1 MSGINRIIK
10 QTDHQYTM
18 VPNQAVRDPEITSN
32 AFRLLA
38 YLLSHENGYELV
50 YSQIIRQT
58 DLGKYAIQKGIQL
71 LTEKGLLRVEETRR
85 QDGSFG
91 GYNYYLLDP
100 YKYTGANEPGSG
112 QSVTDSFHHG
122 TTSPLKED
130 NSLEKITNKE
140 EHSKNGD
147 AFEQFWKAYPRGE
160 GKAQAHKAYLKAI
173 KKISHDEL
181 MKALETYKAY
191 NSRQGI
197 IFAHASSWLNGE
209 RWEDEYEATYSTEVR
224 EKSLDSSRAYL
235 EELRQ
240 LEQQAAPPPKCE
252 HGNTLARCPIC
263 LAS

>member
-1 MSGINRIIK
+1 MSQSGIQRLYK
-10 QTDHQYTM
+10 HESTEFTS
-18 VPNQAVRDPEITSN
+18 VPNWVVRDPEYSPN

-38 YLLSHENGYELV
+38 YLLSHADGYELT
-50 YSQIIRQT
+50 YGQIERQT
-58 DLGKYAIQKGIQL
+58 TLGRYAINQAAKFLIDKGWLEWRQKQGADGRWLAKDWIIKNPMLNKPSPNDTAAESFHYGTANGHKEEQL
-71 LTEKGLLRVEETRR
+71 LEK
-85 QDGSFG
+85 
-91 GYNYYLLDP
+91 N
-100 YKYTGANEPGSG
+100 
-112 QSVTDSFHHG
+112 
-122 TTSPLKED
+122 
-130 NSLEKITNKE
+130 TNKE
-140 EHSKNGD
+140 KHSKNED

-160 GKAQAHKAYLKAI
+160 GKAQAHKAYLKAL

-181 MKALETYKAY
+181 MKALEVYKTYNGKH
-191 NSRQGI
+191 GI

-209 RWEDEYEATYSTEVR
+209 RWEDEYEATYSAEVR